1 MLTVD
6 RLSVYYGPAIA
17 LDSVSLEVEEG
28 QIVALIG
35 RNGAGKSTL
44 MKTIVGLMHPR
55 QGSISFQGRLISN
68 LMPPQIVSAG
78 ISLVPEGRQ
87 IFPSLTV
94 EENLMLGGFIH
105 HGPLRVSSRYKDDLR
120 RVLKLFPWMEE
131 RLRQKGG
138 TLSGGQQ
145 QMLAIARALMSDPRL
160 LLLDEPS
167 LGVAPLVI
175 KQVFDTLVEL
185 NRSGVTI
192 LLVEQNANLA
202 MKVSHSVYV
211 LDEGRVVLH
220 GPSAELRANPQVQ
233 EIYLGGQRSASDGQ
247 GREEK
252 S

>member
-1 MLTVD
+1 MLTAD
-6 RLSVYYGPAIA
+6 KLSVYYGPAIA
-17 LDSVSLEVEEG
+17 LDGVSLQVEQG
-28 QIVALIG
+28 QIVAMIG

-55 QGSISFQGRLISN
+55 RGQVTLQGKDISH
-68 LMPPQIVSAG
+68 MAPPQIVSAG

-105 HGPLRVSSRYKDDLR
+105 HNPLRVSSRYKDDLQ

-145 QMLAIARALMSDPRL
+145 QMLAIARALMSDPKL

-175 KQVFDTLVEL
+175 KQIFETLVEL
-185 NRSGVTI
+185 NRLGMTI

-202 MKVSHSVYV
+202 MKVSNVAYV
-211 LDEGRVVLH
+211 LDEGKVVLH
-220 GPSAELRANPQVQ
+220 GPSEQLRADPQVQ
-233 EIYLGGQRSASDGQ
+233 EIYLGGRGSGAREQKR
-247 GREEK
+247 GRED
-252 S
+252 

>member
-1 MLTVD
+1 MLTVEK
-6 RLSVYYGPAIA
+6 LSVYYGPAIA
-17 LDSVSLEVEEG
+17 LDGVSLQVAEG

-44 MKTIVGLMHPR
+44 MKTIIGLMHPKR
-55 QGSISFQGRLISN
+55 GSVSFQGKIVSHLA
-68 LMPPQIVSAG
+68 PPQIVSAG

-105 HGPLRVSSRYKDDLR
+105 HSPLRVSGRFKGDLQ

-131 RLRQKGG
+131 RLHQKGG

-145 QMLAIARALMSDPRL
+145 QMLAIARALMSGPRL

-175 KQVFDTLVEL
+175 KSIFETLVEL
-185 NRSGVTI
+185 NRMGVTV

-202 MKVSHSVYV
+202 MKISNTVYV
-211 LDEGRVVLH
+211 LDEGKVVLH
-220 GPSAELRANPQVQ
+220 GSSESLRANPQVQ
-233 EIYLGGQRSASDGQ
+233 EIYLGGRGRRDGVT
-247 GREEK
+247 G
-252 S
+252 

>member
-1 MLTVD
+1 MLTVEN
-6 RLSVYYGPAIA
+6 LSVFYGPAIA
-17 LDSVSLEVEEG
+17 LDGVSLEVDEG

-44 MKTIVGLMHPR
+44 MKTIIGLMHPK
-55 QGSISFQGRLISN
+55 QGRISFLGRALSN
-68 LMPPQIVSAG
+68 LAPPSIVSAG

-105 HGPLRVSSRYKDDLR
+105 HSPLRVGARYRDDLR
-120 RVLKLFPWMEE
+120 RVLELFPWMEE

-145 QMLAIARALMSDPRL
+145 QMLAIARALMSGPRL

-175 KQVFDTLVEL
+175 KQVFDTLVQL
-185 NRSGVTI
+185 NRTGVTI

-202 MKVSHSVYV
+202 MKVSNHAYV

-220 GPSAELRANPQVQ
+220 GPSEQLRADPQVQ
-233 EIYLGGQRSASDGQ
+233 EIYLGGR
-247 GREEK
+247 GRHNGEMG
-252 S
+252 